1 MGRPQNS
8 RRISGIRKRKILEEL
23 KNAEIK
29 SFFKTYKQEFNIRH
43 VISEKS
49 LSYIPSKG
57 GAVVLANNASGIVD
71 GVLIL
76 ETILSIRN
84 DVKII
89 KHDMVP
95 SPKCL
100 NNHIIVISEHQDQSK
115 NIVNLKSALQ
125 WIQQGHCLIMFSN
138 TPDNTLQFLH
148 KNTTHTFWNNT
159 IKRFLQ
165 ISNAPILPWA
175 INAKNGPIKTG
186 LSTLGI
192 GINYKLINKEALRKR
207 FRPIYSKVGK
217 PFKINDEV
225 RIQDLEMKIR
235 LMSYRNLLNYKKIK
249 KPNFN
254 LKTAKPIIEAVPKI
268 ELEKEVKV

>member
-1 MGRPQNS
+1 MIKSRFRNLKKSRSFLLGPSQNF
-8 RRISGIRKRKILEEL
+8 RRISGIRKGKILEEL

-49 LSYIPSKG
+49 LTSIPSTG
-57 GAVVLANNASGIVD
+57 GTVVLANNASGIVD

-100 NNHIIVISEHQDQSK
+100 DNHIIIISEFQDKTK
-115 NIVNLKSALQ
+115 NIVNLKSALD

-138 TPDNTLQFLH
+138 TPDNTLKFLH
-148 KNTTHTFWNNT
+148 KNTSHPFWNNT

-175 INAKNGPIKTG
+175 INAKNGLIKTG

-192 GINYKLINKEALRKR
+192 GINYKLINKEASEKGFALY
-207 FRPIYSKVGK
+207 I
-217 PFKINDEV
+217 
-225 RIQDLEMKIR
+225 
-235 LMSYRNLLNYKKIK
+235 
-249 KPNFN
+249 
-254 LKTAKPIIEAVPKI
+254 LK
-268 ELEKEVKV
+268 